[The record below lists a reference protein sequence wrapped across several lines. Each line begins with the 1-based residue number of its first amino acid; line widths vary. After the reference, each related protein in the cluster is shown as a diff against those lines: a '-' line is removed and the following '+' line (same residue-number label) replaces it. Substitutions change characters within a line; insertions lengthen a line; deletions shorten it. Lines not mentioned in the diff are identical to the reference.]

1 MGSMFRASATHHS
14 VTDNSVI
21 RASGANSISMGRT
34 PHEHRDEMCR
44 RVHS

>member
-1 MGSMFRASATHHS
+1 MVPMIRASGTL
-14 VTDNSVI
+14 I

>member
-1 MGSMFRASATHHS
+1 MEPMFRASDMLNTL
-14 VTDNSVI
+14 I

-44 RVHS
+44 RVRS